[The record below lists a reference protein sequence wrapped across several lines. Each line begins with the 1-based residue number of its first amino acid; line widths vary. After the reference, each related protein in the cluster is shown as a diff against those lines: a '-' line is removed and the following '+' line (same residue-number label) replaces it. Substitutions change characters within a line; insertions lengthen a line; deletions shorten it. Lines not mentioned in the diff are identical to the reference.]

1 MKYKTPKGK
10 LKCHDPSFLL
20 FRETHLYKRI
30 SAAIST
36 GYEYNPRQLFS
47 LFSLALVWDKEPN
60 TWGNN

>member
-36 GYEYNPRQLFS
+36 GYEYNPKQLFS
-47 LFSLALVWDKEPN
+47 LFSLALV
-60 TWGNN
+60 